1 MKACTICRY
10 KGKIDE
16 SLSRWG
22 RVAGLF
28 LVMLAMF
35 AGAYAV
41 LLRASIDYTGDGSNA
56 EEIKESIINNELHEI
71 EFEDKRSFRFLLG
84 YLVEFVLALFV
95 YYPIAVTILFSGV
108 LGCGGRIPILGGR
121 PREMKKEKRYEMN
134 KRQPKILKAVN
145 IELNGSDS
153 SLDMYA
159 NTHRS
164 DNDFRFEEYST
175 SSYSVV

>member
-41 LLRASIDYTGDGSNA
+41 LLRASI
-56 EEIKESIINNELHEI
+56 INNELHEI
-71 EFEDKRSFRFLLG
+71 QFEDKRSFRFLLG

-164 DNDFRFEEYST
+164 DKDFRFEDYST
-175 SSYSVV
+175 SPYSVV

>member
-22 RVAGLF
+22 RVVGLF
-28 LVMLAMF
+28 VVMLAMF

-41 LLRASIDYTGDGSNA
+41 LLRASIEYEGEGSNA
-56 EEIKESIINNELHEI
+56 EEVTESILNNELYQI
-71 EFEDKRSFRFLLG
+71 ELEDKRSFRFLLG

-145 IELNGSDS
+145 IEGNGSDS

-159 NTHRS
+159 NADRN
-164 DNDFRFEEYST
+164 DNDLRFEDYPI
-175 SSYSVV
+175 V